1 MSSYF
6 DFSVERQREDGKGW
20 SLIAHSD
27 YRSDLEVINPYIL
40 KGIFW
45 DTDKFQKYASLKDD
59 LTKGTILQFSEK
71 IERVSLPADEKDPWY
86 KIKKETL
93 DNENYPYKYEKQA
106 RNFNFEKNGMLS
118 TLNDLKQKLEYKWNE
133 IEIPFDEKVINEK
146 IDKFSWL
153 FNYELEENEE
163 IKKEIEEKKTID
175 FFIEKGC
182 AERFRFSP
190 HSSFQDKRIVYVSF
204 DTIWDAEQFLKY
216 QAFKD
221 SEIPTCIE
229 PFVKSYQYY
238 NGSKEVVQYQLKDVK
253 ISNYDDIIALINE
266 VEKSLNRYKKACTVE
281 NLAKTFIQDNFIE
294 NASEEDLK
302 TQLGKDLKKFVK
314 GVDSCE
320 DEEYEE
326 ELETQLTELRL
337 LARFVG
343 SNGRL
348 IWIIE

>member
-20 SLIAHSD
+20 SLIVQSD

-40 KGIFW
+40 KSVFW
-45 DTDKFQKYASLKDD
+45 DTDKFQRYASLSDD
-59 LTKGTILQFSEK
+59 LTKGTVLQFGEK
-71 IERVSLPADEKDPWY
+71 IERESLPADKKDFWY
-86 KIKKETL
+86 KTKKEII
-93 DNENYPYKYEKQA
+93 DAEDYPYKYEKQIFK
-106 RNFNFEKNGMLS
+106 FNFEKNGLLS
-118 TLNDLKQKLEYKWNE
+118 TLNTLKQKVEYKWNE

-146 IDKFSWL
+146 IDKFSYL

-163 IKKEIEEKKTID
+163 IKKAIDEKKTID
-175 FFIEKGC
+175 FFIEKGY
-182 AERFRFSP
+182 AKRFSY
-190 HSSFQDKRIVYVSF
+190 SQEVVYISF

-221 SEIPTCIE
+221 LEIPVCKE
-229 PFVKSYQYY
+229 PFIKSYKYY
-238 NGSKEVVQYQLKDVK
+238 KDLKEVVQYRLKDVK
-253 ISNYDDIIALINE
+253 ISNYDDILSMIEE
-266 VEKSLNRYKKACTVE
+266 VEKSLKSYRKTCTVE
-281 NLAKTFIQDNFIE
+281 NLAKTFIQDNFID

-314 GVDSCE
+314 GADAYE
-320 DEEYEE
+320 DEEYKE
-326 ELETQLTELRL
+326 ELESQITELKL

-348 IWIIE
+348 IWTID

>member
-20 SLIAHSD
+20 SLIAQSD

-40 KGIFW
+40 KGVFW
-45 DTDKFQKYASLKDD
+45 DTDKFHKYASLKDD

-71 IERVSLPADEKDPWY
+71 IERVSLPADEKDLWY
-86 KIKKETL
+86 KTKKEIL
-93 DNENYPYKYEKQA
+93 EDEDYPYKYEKQVCK
-106 RNFNFEKNGMLS
+106 FNFEENGLLS
-118 TLNDLKQKLEYKWNE
+118 TLNTLKQKLEYKWNE

-182 AERFRFSP
+182 AKRFSYSP
-190 HSSFQDKRIVYVSF
+190 HSEKQDSRIVYISF

-216 QAFKD
+216 QAFPNQ
-221 SEIPTCIE
+221 EIPTCIE
-229 PFVKSYQYY
+229 PFVKSYRYY
-238 NGSKEVVQYQLKDVK
+238 NGSKEVVQYRLKDVK
-253 ISNYDDIIALINE
+253 ISTYDDIIALIKE

-281 NLAKTFIQDNFIE
+281 NLAKTFIRDFIE
-294 NASEEDLK
+294 SADEEDLK
-302 TQLGKDLKKFVK
+302 TQLGKDLKNFVK
-314 GVDSCE
+314 GEDSCE

-326 ELETQLTELRL
+326 ELENQLTELKL

>member
-71 IERVSLPADEKDPWY
+71 IERVSLPADEKDLWY
-86 KIKKETL
+86 KTKKEIL
-93 DNENYPYKYEKQA
+93 DDEDYPYKYEKQA
-106 RNFNFEKNGMLS
+106 RNFNFEENGLLS

-163 IKKEIEEKKTID
+163 IKKAIEEKKTID

-190 HSSFQDKRIVYVSF
+190 HAPFQDKRIVYVSF

-216 QAFKD
+216 QAFPNQ
-221 SEIPTCIE
+221 EMPTCIE
-229 PFVKSYQYY
+229 PFVKSHRYY
-238 NGSKEVVQYQLKDVK
+238 KDSKEVVQYRLKDIK
-253 ISNYDDIIALINE
+253 ISNYDDIIALIKE
-266 VEKSLNRYKKACTVE
+266 VEKSLKRYKKACTVE

-314 GVDSCE
+314 GAEAYE

-326 ELETQLTELRL
+326 ELENQLTELRL

>member
-6 DFSVERQREDGKGW
+6 DFSVERYREDEKRW
-20 SLIAHSD
+20 SLIAQSN
-27 YRSDLEVINPYIL
+27 YNGDLEVINPYIL
-40 KGIFW
+40 KGVFW
-45 DTDKFQKYASLKDD
+45 STDKFHKYASLEDD

-71 IERVSLPADEKDPWY
+71 IERVTLPTDEKDLWY
-86 KIKKETL
+86 KTKKEIL
-93 DNENYPYKYEKQA
+93 DDEDYPYKYEKQTCK
-106 RNFNFEKNGMLS
+106 FNFEETGLLS
-118 TLNDLKQKLEYKWNE
+118 TLNTLKQKLEYKWNE
-133 IEIPFDEKVINEK
+133 IGIPFDEKVINEK

-163 IKKEIEEKKTID
+163 IKKAIEEKKTID

-182 AERFRFSP
+182 AKRFSYSP
-190 HSSFQDKRIVYVSF
+190 HSEKQDSRIIYISF

-229 PFVKSYQYY
+229 PFVKSYRYY
-238 NGSKEVVQYQLKDVK
+238 KGSKEVVQYRLKDVK
-253 ISNYDDIIALINE
+253 ISTYDDIIALIKE

-281 NLAKTFIQDNFIE
+281 NLAKTFIRDFIE
-294 NASEEDLK
+294 SASEEDLK

-314 GVDSCE
+314 GEDSCE

-326 ELETQLTELRL
+326 ELESQLTELRM

>member
-6 DFSVERQREDGKGW
+6 DFSVERYREDEKRW
-20 SLIAHSD
+20 SLIAQSD

-45 DTDKFQKYASLKDD
+45 DTDKFHKYASLKDD
-59 LTKGTILQFSEK
+59 LTKETILQFSEK
-71 IERVSLPADEKDPWY
+71 IERVSLPADEKDLWY
-86 KIKKETL
+86 KTKKEIL
-93 DNENYPYKYEKQA
+93 DDEDYPYKYEKQVSK
-106 RNFNFEKNGMLS
+106 FNFEENGLLS
-118 TLNDLKQKLEYKWNE
+118 TLNTLKQKLEYRWNE

-163 IKKEIEEKKTID
+163 IKKGIEEKKTID

-182 AERFRFSP
+182 AKRFSY
-190 HSSFQDKRIVYVSF
+190 SLNKKIIYVSF

-216 QAFKD
+216 QVFPNQ
-221 SEIPTCIE
+221 EIPTCKE
-229 PFVKSYQYY
+229 QPFIRIYQYY
-238 NGSKEVVQYQLKDVK
+238 NGSKEVVQYRLKDVK
-253 ISNYDDIIALINE
+253 ISTYDDIIALIKE

-281 NLAKTFIQDNFIE
+281 NLAKTFIQGFIDE
-294 NASEEDLK
+294 ADEEDLK
-302 TQLGKDLKKFVK
+302 TQLGKDLKKFAK
-314 GVDSCE
+314 GGDIYE

>member
-1 MSSYF
+1 M
-6 DFSVERQREDGKGW
+6 KGVFW
-20 SLIAHSD
+20 S
-27 YRSDLEVINPYIL
+27 
-40 KGIFW
+40 
-45 DTDKFQKYASLKDD
+45 TDKFQKYASLKDD

-71 IERVSLPADEKDPWY
+71 IERVSLPADEKDLWY
-86 KIKKETL
+86 KTKKEIL
-93 DNENYPYKYEKQA
+93 DDEDYPYKYEKQVSK
-106 RNFNFEKNGMLS
+106 FNFEENGLLS
-118 TLNDLKQKLEYKWNE
+118 TLNTLKQKIEYKWNE

-182 AERFRFSP
+182 AKRFSYSP
-190 HSSFQDKRIVYVSF
+190 HSEKQDSRIIYISF

-216 QAFKD
+216 QAFPNQ
-221 SEIPTCIE
+221 EIPTCIE

-238 NGSKEVVQYQLKDVK
+238 NGSKEVVQYKLKDVK
-253 ISNYDDIIALINE
+253 ISTYDDILELIKE
-266 VEKSLNRYKKACTVE
+266 VEKSLNWYKKACTVE
-281 NLAKTFIQDNFIE
+281 NLAKTFIRDFIE